1 MIVAA
6 AESPAVL
13 ELEPGTM
20 SNVSAARRF
29 VAASLDGRAP
39 HHVVADLQLAAS
51 ELVTNAFEHGAP
63 EPVVVAVG
71 CVGHTASLR
80 VSSHQRPNTQLADV
94 NHWNI
99 ADPERLAGRGL
110 GIVRALADDLDVS
123 SDGSALVITISRR
136 W

>member
-13 ELEPGTM
+13 EMEPGQMT
-20 SNVSAARRF
+20 NVSIARRF
-29 VAASLDGRAP
+29 VTSELRDRAP
-39 HHVVADLQLAAS
+39 SSVVADLQLVTS
-51 ELVTNAFEHGAP
+51 ELVTNAIEHGDAQ
-63 EPVVVAVG
+63 PVVVSV
-71 CVGHTASLR
+71 HSTPSQAS
-80 VSSHQRPNTQLADV
+80 VSVASHQRPDSRIADA

-110 GIVRALADDLDVS
+110 GIVRAIADDLDVS
-123 SDGSALVITISRR
+123 SNGTELVITVYRR